1 MNEVK
6 FKYLN
11 KLIFNQNSTIRDIIK
26 IFNGSKWRT
35 SDLHEEV
42 STTFQLSYQMTI
54 LNTAIVKPAKFTEVI
69 IRRLEV
75 KLPKTLISNIL
86 YFGSII
92 YK

>member
-1 MNEVK
+1 LFK
-6 FKYLN
+6 FFISVILE
-11 KLIFNQNSTIRDIIK
+11 LFSIIVLFIDIIK

-75 KLPKTLISNIL
+75 KLPKLWFLISYTSVVL
-86 YFGSII
+86 YIN
-92 YK
+92 